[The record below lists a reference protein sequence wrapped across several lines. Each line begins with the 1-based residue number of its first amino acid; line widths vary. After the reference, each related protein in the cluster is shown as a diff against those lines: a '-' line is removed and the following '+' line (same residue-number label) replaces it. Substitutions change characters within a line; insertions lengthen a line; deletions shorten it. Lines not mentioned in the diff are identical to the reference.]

1 MFKKYTSFVSK
12 NRKKV
17 IALIVVVNLLSV
29 VSLFFISINTD
40 FDLFIPDDSK
50 AKEIYKEMLEYFPES
65 DDTILLVNTKI
76 NELNKNLIN
85 KLMDFTL

>member
-17 IALIVVVNLLSV
+17 IALIV

-65 DDTILLVNTKI
+65 EDTILLVNTKI
-76 NELNKNLIN
+76 KELNKNLIN